1 MIAWLMGIITLILL
15 VFIVWRSRSKTMK
28 DHFEHPK
35 FQFLRNLGISFAAS
49 RADSPPDSSR
59 ENNDARRNT

>member
-15 VFIVWRSRSKTMK
+15 IFIIWRGRSRTMK

-35 FQFLRNLGISFAAS
+35 FQFLKNLGVDTPANNN
-49 RADSPPDSSR
+49 DSKTDSSE
-59 ENNDARRNT
+59 ENNHARRNP